1 MDIKGSI
8 QQLQELK
15 RHYLNGSV
23 SLLVGAGFS
32 KNAYDG
38 YPSWDGLLSDMVS
51 ELYPGKDVAKMIAKK
66 GYLGIVSEY
75 GKKKGHREYIES
87 YIEEHIPYIAGDKA
101 RFCFQGKN
109 SGKEVQID
117 NALFSAHRMLLSGT
131 WKKIYTTNYDRL
143 LEYAAELDG
152 KKYSAIVSSSQLSEC
167 PKDTIPIVKLHGDL
181 YHPDES
187 WSLQFDGDKT
197 HKYIIAKEDYKTYPQ
212 KHKGFN
218 EIMHTSLLEGVFC
231 LIGFSGEDP
240 NFNEWIEWLRDE
252 LTKDDASGKKSYKV
266 FLITPDSQLPE
277 HGKELYFENHR
288 VCFIPLKHPDVLKEL
303 NSTATEKRDILVD
316 FFRYLYDEPLLSS
329 AAGSDSEELQKK
341 YSYPTLWRKL
351 DSDLSDVPAD
361 KQLAE
366 HEQIAA
372 QIIALKP
379 QNRIVRTTYYQEEF
393 LEKQAQKKNIS
404 KTDATLSLIAL
415 RETGVPF
422 SHIPNLAD
430 VVGRSVAAGKRK
442 FFQELWERSELLSA
456 KTLADMPGL
465 TTHHQRVL
473 KALFSLNFKD
483 AKWELKQW
491 RPSGA
496 DVLKKAL
503 YQSFF
508 DPAKAKKQIEGFI
521 KKSSLD
527 ADKFF
532 ATRLLNILENNFLS
546 VHSTSEFTEKG
557 VSDYLK
563 LFDSIVRDL
572 TNKKEEIK
580 PYGIGKSKVIYLDG
594 GPGDVDYPKAMA
606 ILNFLIEAP
615 LPISYRN
622 FYTIRNSADWYK
634 VHREIFEK
642 HPFAALYYGL
652 QCTDK
657 NVKTRIGQDYAY
669 SNKLASTCLPE
680 ILVNLLSAYLSEET
694 PFFLKSSILRISK
707 EILIAV
713 NPSHW
718 EALFMRIWREKVI
731 SNISGLNDLR
741 FPELELFVFQGLDCM
756 QSVENR
762 QTIIAD
768 ILEHS
773 EEDGSFAINVLYHL
787 DKIGIDRS
795 ASMADIID
803 SFVSGIKKPWQIV
816 VAGNLHDFLS
826 EENKK
831 TVREKISAL
840 LETESF
846 DDIEF
851 GSSTNFVLPE
861 DSELQQ
867 KLIHSIYSSP
877 LLWHSGAHSDGHYSS
892 GDNAF
897 LALSSYKH
905 IRLSPDDIVAF
916 YGKLK
921 DSLSQIASSRVFSSP
936 FYHMISL
943 EDSTLE
949 MLIFLERYKDCLGKQ
964 ADYVEVREQVAK
976 IYQRAVDFHAVED
989 GLLSVYSEEL
999 ENALAFMY
1007 KNRRALEHSRF
1018 LTLLNLILTRIMMFN
1033 SDGLDICLR
1042 YMRYFVA
1049 DGAVSS
1055 LDKAT
1060 HAAIIMMLDKT
1071 TPERLTQS
1079 NINLAHAANNLT
1091 VIANKMEEWGY
1102 ESSGI
1107 AFWKKYATKH
1117 RFYTNY
1123 I

>member
-1 MDIKGSI
+1 
-8 QQLQELK
+8 
-15 RHYLNGSV
+15 
-23 SLLVGAGFS
+23 
-32 KNAYDG
+32 
-38 YPSWDGLLSDMVS
+38 
-51 ELYPGKDVAKMIAKK
+51 
-66 GYLGIVSEY
+66 
-75 GKKKGHREYIES
+75 
-87 YIEEHIPYIAGDKA
+87 
-101 RFCFQGKN
+101 
-109 SGKEVQID
+109 
-117 NALFSAHRMLLSGT
+117 
-131 WKKIYTTNYDRL
+131 
-143 LEYAAELDG
+143 
-152 KKYSAIVSSSQLSEC
+152 
-167 PKDTIPIVKLHGDL
+167 
-181 YHPDES
+181 
-187 WSLQFDGDKT
+187 
-197 HKYIIAKEDYKTYPQ
+197 
-212 KHKGFN
+212 
-218 EIMHTSLLEGVFC
+218 
-231 LIGFSGEDP
+231 
-240 NFNEWIEWLRDE
+240 
-252 LTKDDASGKKSYKV
+252 
-266 FLITPDSQLPE
+266 
-277 HGKELYFENHR
+277 
-288 VCFIPLKHPDVLKEL
+288 
-303 NSTATEKRDILVD
+303 
-316 FFRYLYDEPLLSS
+316 
-329 AAGSDSEELQKK
+329 
-341 YSYPTLWRKL
+341 
-351 DSDLSDVPAD
+351 
-361 KQLAE
+361 
-366 HEQIAA
+366 
-372 QIIALKP
+372 
-379 QNRIVRTTYYQEEF
+379 
-393 LEKQAQKKNIS
+393 
-404 KTDATLSLIAL
+404 
-415 RETGVPF
+415 
-422 SHIPNLAD
+422 
-430 VVGRSVAAGKRK
+430 
-442 FFQELWERSELLSA
+442 
-456 KTLADMPGL
+456 MPGL

-508 DPAKAKKQIEGFI
+508 DPARAKKQVDGFI
-521 KKSSLD
+521 KKTPLD
-527 ADKFF
+527 AEKFF
-532 ATRLLNILENNFLS
+532 ATRLLNILENSYFS
-546 VHSTSEFTEKG
+546 VHSTTEFTEKG
-557 VSDYLK
+557 VPDYLK

-580 PYGIGKSKVIYLDG
+580 PYGVGKSKVIYLDG

-669 SNKLASTCLPE
+669 SDKLASTCLPE

-718 EALFMRIWREKVI
+718 EALFMRIWREKAI
-731 SNISGLNDLR
+731 SNISGLNDPR
-741 FPELELFVFQGLDCM
+741 FPELEQFVFQGLDSM
-756 QSVENR
+756 QSLENR
-762 QTIIAD
+762 EAIIAD
-768 ILEHS
+768 ILSHN
-773 EEDGSFAINVLYHL
+773 EDDGDFAVNVLYFL
-787 DKIGIDRS
+787 DKKGLTRN
-795 ASMADIID
+795 ASIADLID
-803 SFVSGIKKPWQIV
+803 SFVSGIKKPSQIV

-826 EENKK
+826 EDNKI

-840 LETESF
+840 LETENF

-861 DSELQQ
+861 NLELQQ

-877 LLWHSGAHSDGHYSS
+877 LLWHTGAHSDGHYSS

-921 DSLSQIASSRVFSSP
+921 DSLSQIATSRVFSSP

-1007 KNRRALEHSRF
+1007 KNRRTLEHSRF

-1042 YMRYFVA
+1042 YMRYFVT

-1055 LDKAT
+1055 SDKAI

-1071 TPERLTQS
+1071 TPEKLTQS
-1079 NINLAHAANNLT
+1079 NINLAHAANNLI

-1107 AFWKKYATKH
+1107 TFWKEYASKH

>member
-1 MDIKGSI
+1 MEIKGTI
-8 QQLQELK
+8 QQLQNLK
-15 RHYLNGSV
+15 SHYLNGSV

-38 YPSWDGLLSDMVS
+38 YPSWDGLLSDMVA
-51 ELYPGKDVAKMIAKK
+51 ELYPRKGASAVIAKK
-66 GYLGIVSEY
+66 GYLEIVSEY

-87 YIEEHIPYIAGDKA
+87 YIDEHIPYITGDKLH
-101 RFCFQGKN
+101 FCFQGKN
-109 SGKEVQID
+109 SEKEVLID
-117 NALFSAHRMLLSGT
+117 NALFSAHRKLLEGR
-131 WKKIYTTNYDRL
+131 WKRIYTTNYDRL

-167 PKDTIPIVKLHGDL
+167 PNDSIPIVKLHGDL
-181 YHPDES
+181 SHPDEA

-197 HKYIIAKEDYKTYPQ
+197 RKYIIATEDYKTYPQ

-218 EIMHTSLLEGVFC
+218 EIMYTSLLEGVFC
-231 LIGFSGEDP
+231 LIGFSGEDQ
-240 NFNEWIEWLRDE
+240 NFKGWIDWLTDE
-252 LTKDDASGKKSYKV
+252 LTKEDTSGKKNYKV
-266 FLITPDSQLPE
+266 FLATPDSQLPE
-277 HGKELYFENHR
+277 HGKELYFESHR

-303 NSTATEKRDILVD
+303 NSSATETRDILVD
-316 FFRYLYDEPLLSS
+316 FFKYLYEEPLDS
-329 AAGSDSEELQKK
+329 AAVSSDAEESQKK
-341 YSYPTLWRKL
+341 YSYSTLWRKL

-430 VVGRSVAAGKRK
+430 VVGRSVVAGKRK
-442 FFQELWERSELLSA
+442 YFQELWERSELLSA

-483 AKWELKQW
+483 AEWELKQW
-491 RPSGA
+491 RPTGA

-508 DPAKAKKQIEGFI
+508 DPAKAKKQVEGFI
-521 KKSSLD
+521 KKASLD

-532 ATRLLNILENNFLS
+532 ATRLLNILENSFVS
-546 VHSTSEFTEKG
+546 AHSTSEFTEKG

-572 TNKKEEIK
+572 TSKKEEIK
-580 PYGIGKSKVIYLDG
+580 PYGVGKSKVVYLDG

-622 FYTIRNSADWYK
+622 FYTIRNSSDWYK
-634 VHREIFEK
+634 VHLEIFEK

-657 NVKTRIGQDYAY
+657 NVKTRIGQDYAF
-669 SNKLASTCLPE
+669 SDELASSCLPE

-694 PFFLKSSILRISK
+694 PFFLKSSILRIAK

-713 NPSHW
+713 DPSHW

-731 SNISGLNDLR
+731 SNISGLNDPR
-741 FPELELFVFQGLDCM
+741 FPELEQFVFQGLDSM
-756 QSVENR
+756 QSLENR
-762 QTIIAD
+762 VAIIAD
-768 ILEHS
+768 ILSHS
-773 EEDGSFAINVLYHL
+773 NADGVFAINALYHL
-787 DKIGIDRS
+787 DKKGIDRGS
-795 ASMADIID
+795 LIADLID
-803 SFVSGIKKPWQIV
+803 SFVSGINKPWQIV

-826 EENKK
+826 EDNKT
-831 TVREKISAL
+831 TVRDKILAL
-840 LETESF
+840 LDTESF
-846 DDIEF
+846 SDIEF

-861 DSELQQ
+861 DPELQK
-867 KLIHSIYSSP
+867 KLIRSIYYSP
-877 LLWHSGAHSDGHYSS
+877 LLWHTGVHSDGHYSS

-897 LALSSYKH
+897 LALSSYKQ
-905 IRLSPDDIVAF
+905 IGLSPDDIVAF

-921 DSLSQIASSRVFSSP
+921 DSLSQITPSRVFGSP

-964 ADYVEVREQVAK
+964 ADYVEVRERVAEV
-976 IYQRAVDFHAVED
+976 YQRAVGFPAVED

-999 ENALAFMY
+999 ENALVFMF
-1007 KNRRALEHSRF
+1007 KNRRALEHSHF
-1018 LTLLNLILTRIMMFN
+1018 LTLLNMILSRIMMFN
-1033 SDGLDICLR
+1033 SDGLDSCLR
-1042 YMRYFVA
+1042 HVRYFVS

-1055 LDKAT
+1055 SDSGILAT
-1060 HAAIIMMLDKT
+1060 IMMMLDKT
-1071 TPERLTQS
+1071 TPERLRQANS
-1079 NINLAHAANNLT
+1079 NLAHAANNLT
-1091 VIANKMEEWGY
+1091 VIANKMEEWGHA
-1102 ESSGI
+1102 SSGI
-1107 AFWKKYATKH
+1107 TFWKEYATKH
-1117 RFYTNY
+1117 RFYANY

>member
-491 RPSGA
+491 RPTGA

-669 SNKLASTCLPE
+669 SNKLASTCHPE

-694 PFFLKSSILRISK
+694 PFFLKSSILRIAK

>member
-51 ELYPGKDVAKMIAKK
+51 ELYPGRDVAKMIAKK

-75 GKKKGHREYIES
+75 GKRKGHREYIES
-87 YIEEHIPYIAGDKA
+87 YIEEQIPYIAGDKLH
-101 RFCFQGKN
+101 FCFQGKN
-109 SGKEVQID
+109 SGKEVLID
-117 NALFSAHRMLLSGT
+117 NALFSAHRKLLDGK

-167 PKDTIPIVKLHGDL
+167 PKETIPIVKLHGDL
-181 YHPDES
+181 YHPDETRRF
-187 WSLQFDGDKT
+187 QFDGDNALM
-197 HKYIIAKEDYKTYPQ
+197 YIITKEDYKTYPK

-231 LIGFSGEDP
+231 LIGFSGEDQ
-240 NFNEWIEWLRDE
+240 NFKGWIEWLRDE
-252 LTKDDASGKKSYKV
+252 LTKEDTSGKNSYKV
-266 FLITPDSQLPE
+266 FLVTPDNQLLDYA
-277 HGKELYFENHR
+277 KELYFENHR

-316 FFRYLYDEPLLSS
+316 FFRYLYDEPLHSS
-329 AAGSDSEELQKK
+329 ATGSDSEELQKK

-351 DSDLSDVPAD
+351 DSDLSDTPAD
-361 KQLAE
+361 KQQAE
-366 HEQIAA
+366 HEQLAA
-372 QIIALKP
+372 QIISLKP

-393 LEKQAQKKNIS
+393 LEKQARKKGIS
-404 KTDATLSLIAL
+404 KTDANLCLIAMQ
-415 RETGVPF
+415 ETGLPF
-422 SHIPNLAD
+422 SHFPHLAD
-430 VVGRSVAAGKRK
+430 VVGRSLAAGKRK
-442 FFQELWERSELLSA
+442 HFQELWERSELLSA
-456 KTLADMPGL
+456 KTLTDMSGL

-483 AKWELKQW
+483 AKWKLKQW
-491 RPSGA
+491 RPSGT
-496 DVLKKAL
+496 DILKKAL

-508 DPAKAKKQIEGFI
+508 DPARAKKQVDGFI
-521 KKSSLD
+521 KKTPLD
-527 ADKFF
+527 AEKFF
-532 ATRLLNILENNFLS
+532 ATRLLNILENSFVS
-546 VHSTSEFTEKG
+546 AHPTSEFTEKG
-557 VSDYLK
+557 VPDYLK

-572 TNKKEEIK
+572 TSKKEEIK
-580 PYGIGKSKVIYLDG
+580 PYGVGKSKVVYLDG

-669 SNKLASTCLPE
+669 SDKLASTCLPE

-694 PFFLKSSILRISK
+694 PFFLKSSILRIAK

-731 SNISGLNDLR
+731 SNISGLNDPR
-741 FPELELFVFQGLDCM
+741 FPELEQFVFQGLDSM
-756 QSVENR
+756 QSLENR
-762 QTIIAD
+762 VAIIAD
-768 ILEHS
+768 ILSHS
-773 EEDGSFAINVLYHL
+773 NEDGGFVINALYYL
-787 DKIGIDRS
+787 DKKGIDRS
-795 ASMADIID
+795 ALIADLID
-803 SFVSGIKKPWQIV
+803 SFVSGINKPWQIV

-826 EENKK
+826 EDNKK

-840 LETESF
+840 LDTESF
-846 DDIEF
+846 SDIEF
-851 GSSTNFVLPE
+851 GSSTNFVHPE
-861 DSELQQ
+861 DLVLQQ
-867 KLIHSIYSSP
+867 KLVRSIYLSP
-877 LLWHSGAHSDGHYSS
+877 LLWHTGVHSDGHYSS

-949 MLIFLERYKDCLGKQ
+949 MLIFLERYKDYLGKQ
-964 ADYVEVREQVAK
+964 ADYVEVRERVAK

-1049 DGAVSS
+1049 DGAVSP

>member
-483 AKWELKQW
+483 AKCELKQW
-491 RPSGA
+491 RPTGA